1 MGFLDKSVD
10 LNDFEKYKE
19 EIEVK
24 LKALNIRVDLK
35 VTDFEAAAQ
44 AASERALE
52 VEAKIKNTKVGVDA
66 ALKELV
72 EYSDAAKLELDKI
85 KKVSSSAETWAGE
98 IASLNTQNTIVC
110 SKANDLKNA
119 ISAACDEMTND
130 LTVIKAALVDA
141 QKLPEQVEAIKKLLE
156 TSSTAG
162 KNIDSLFAHSMNK
175 KSEIDELHEQILG
188 SDIKGV
194 DGKVERVDGLVDVLS
209 RSYVAIEAQIAA
221 LEAVADGTVK
231 EVLEQHETSVNS
243 DKKRFEELVSTSE
256 QRYNAINDEILGL
269 MPGAMAAGLSA
280 AYEKKKDDEVES
292 LGKHEDS
299 FKVAI
304 GLMVLVSLIPFF
316 VDVFLLGWKGAE
328 LVDVIKGTPSL
339 IVSILPLYFPVLWF
353 AYSSSKKL
361 NLSKR
366 LIEEYTH
373 KAVLGKTFSGLS
385 NQIESLPRENVV
397 RDELR
402 TRLLFNMLQVS
413 SENPGKLITDYNKS
427 DHPLMDALE
436 NSAKLSDSVE
446 ALAKLPGFSG
456 LAKKLAARTD
466 ELLSAQVQ
474 KVENGLATQEVLET
488 PAEKQSGNPPLTAV

>member
-1 MGFLDKSVD
+1 
-10 LNDFEKYKE
+10 
-19 EIEVK
+19 
-24 LKALNIRVDLK
+24 
-35 VTDFEAAAQ
+35 
-44 AASERALE
+44 
-52 VEAKIKNTKVGVDA
+52 
-66 ALKELV
+66 
-72 EYSDAAKLELDKI
+72 
-85 KKVSSSAETWAGE
+85 
-98 IASLNTQNTIVC
+98 
-110 SKANDLKNA
+110 
-119 ISAACDEMTND
+119 
-130 LTVIKAALVDA
+130 
-141 QKLPEQVEAIKKLLE
+141 
-156 TSSTAG
+156 
-162 KNIDSLFAHSMNK
+162 MNK